1 MKIDLPSKMSD
12 RPPTALETL
21 VAGGIFLLLAAVV
34 FGPHV
39 SGWGFFS
46 DDWADSAGRYYPPGG
61 DSFSHVVDYF
71 ANTFSYRPVL
81 VVFQPL
87 KYFVLG
93 DSMPAQ
99 FAWTVLLGVAI
110 STMLYGV
117 LRTLG
122 VPWFHAGMIAA
133 LSLIYP
139 WFDSIRLWESAN
151 PGPLTI
157 ALALAGFWVALEGLR
172 RRSWRWHLAA
182 LALYFVS
189 ILAYELTLPF
199 ILAAGLVYTLRVGW
213 IAARARWA
221 ADVCVA
227 AVAGLWI
234 GTHTTRTASGGLSAY
249 FDHGREIVDGGGTLV
264 ARTFLP
270 VGESPRT
277 GPVLALVGLL
287 LAAGLVVYLLRRA
300 DLEERSGWGLR
311 QWLVLALA
319 GLCVAALGWAI
330 FIPADPYYTPAIF
343 GVTNR
348 VNGLAGYGLV
358 MLAYATVGVALS
370 AFAELV
376 PSGRRFVAAAT
387 VIAALLLGAAYLR
400 TLDRHISLW
409 ETAYETQRQGI
420 ATMKERYPDL
430 PEGSTVFTSGF
441 PAYETIGVPVFA
453 ALWDMNGMVKLE
465 YDDGSLSAY
474 PMLEGMS
481 VACGQKGAGLTGPGA
496 PASLVPYGKARFLDL
511 GSGEGAMPRSRQQCE
526 AIAPRF
532 VPGPMYLQG
541 GY

>member
-1 MKIDLPSKMSD
+1 MRIEGLQKRLN
-12 RPPTALETL
+12 RPPAAPEIL
-21 VAGGIFLLLAAVV
+21 VAGGLLLLLAAVV

-46 DDWADSAGRYYPPGG
+46 DDWGDSAGRYYPPGG
-61 DSFSHVVDYF
+61 ESFSSVVDYF

-139 WFDSIRLWESAN
+139 WFDSIRIWESAN

-172 RRSWRWHLAA
+172 RDSWRWHSVA
-182 LALYFVS
+182 LVLYFVS
-189 ILAYELTLPF
+189 ILAYELTLPL

-213 IAARARWA
+213 MAARARWA

-227 AVAGLWI
+227 ALAGLWI

-249 FDHGREIVDGGGTLV
+249 FDHGKEIVEGGATLV

-270 VGESPRT
+270 VGESSRT
-277 GPVLALVGLL
+277 GLMLTLVGLL
-287 LAAGLVVYLLRRA
+287 LAAGLVVYLLRRT
-300 DLEERSGWGLR
+300 DVEEQQGWGLR
-311 QWLVLALA
+311 QWLALALA
-319 GLCVAALGWAI
+319 GLCLTALGWAI
-330 FIPADPYYTPAIF
+330 FIPADPYYTPSIF
-343 GVTNR
+343 GITNR

-358 MLAYATVGVALS
+358 ILAYATVGVGFS
-370 AFAELV
+370 AIAELV
-376 PSGRRFVAAAT
+376 PPGRRFVTAAT
-387 VIAALLLGAAYLR
+387 VIAAVLLGAAYLR

-409 ETAYETQRQGI
+409 ESAYDTQRQGI
-420 ATMKERYPDL
+420 ETMKKRYPEL
-430 PEGSTVFTSGF
+430 PEGTTVFTSGF
-441 PAYETIGVPVFA
+441 PAYETLGVPIFA
-453 ALWDMNGMVKLE
+453 AVWDMNGMIKLE

-481 VACGQKGAGLTGPGA
+481 VACGQEAAGLGA
-496 PASLVPYGKARFLDL
+496 PGTPPIMAPYGKARFLDL
-511 GSGEGAMPRSRQQCE
+511 ANGKAAMPRSRQQCE
-526 AIAPRF
+526 RIAPRF

-541 GY
+541 AY

>member
-1 MKIDLPSKMSD
+1 MRRGAPAKRFE
-12 RPPTALETL
+12 RPPAPAEIA
-21 VAGGIFLLLAAVV
+21 VAGGVLLLLAAVV

-46 DDWADSAGRYYPPGG
+46 DDWGDSAGRYYPPGG
-61 DSFSHVVDYF
+61 ESFSHVVDYF

-87 KYFVLG
+87 KYFLLG

-122 VPWFHAGMIAA
+122 VPWVHAGMIAA
-133 LSLIYP
+133 LALIYP

-151 PGPLTI
+151 PGPLSI

-172 RRSWRWHLAA
+172 RRSWRWHAVA
-182 LALYFVS
+182 LVLYLVS
-189 ILAYELTLPF
+189 ILAYELTLPL

-213 IAARARWA
+213 VEARVRWA

-227 AVAGLWI
+227 IAGGLWI
-234 GTHTTRTASGGLSAY
+234 GTHTTRTVSGGLSAY
-249 FDHGREIVDGGGTLV
+249 VDHGREIVEGGGTLV

-270 VGESPRT
+270 VGESSRT
-277 GPVLALVGLL
+277 GLMLSLVALL
-287 LAAGLVVYLLRRA
+287 LAAGLVVYILRRPRIEA
-300 DLEERSGWGLR
+300 REGWGLR
-311 QWLVLALA
+311 QWLVLALT

-358 MLAYATVGVALS
+358 MLAYATVGVVFS
-370 AFAELV
+370 AIAELL
-376 PSGRRFVAAAT
+376 PPGRRFVAVAT
-387 VIAALLLGAAYLR
+387 VFAAVLLGAAYLR

-409 ETAYETQRQGI
+409 ESAYDTQRQGI
-420 ATMKERYPDL
+420 ATMKKRYPNL
-430 PEGSTVFTSGF
+430 PEGTTVFTSGF
-441 PAYETIGVPVFA
+441 PAYETVGVPVFA
-453 ALWDMNGMVKLE
+453 AVWDMNGMIKLE

-481 VACGQKGAGLTGPGA
+481 VVCEAEGAGLQSPGSPPTLA
-496 PASLVPYGKARFLDL
+496 PYGKARFLNL
-511 GSGEGAMPRSRQQCE
+511 GNGEATTPKTRRQCQ
-526 AIAPRF
+526 AAAQSF
-532 VPGPMYLQG
+532 VPGPMYLQY